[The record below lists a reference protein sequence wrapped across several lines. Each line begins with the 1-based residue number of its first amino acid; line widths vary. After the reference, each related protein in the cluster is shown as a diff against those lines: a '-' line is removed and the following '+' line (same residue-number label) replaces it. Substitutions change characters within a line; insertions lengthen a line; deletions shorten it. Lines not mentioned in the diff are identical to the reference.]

1 MFIWDWFTGVLGYL
15 GVYKRKTKYV
25 FLGLPVSGKA
35 TLIKCLLEEGQIASI
50 PYEDFSNCDIS
61 DVNKN
66 GLWKKSGKLLFLG
79 LDNAGK
85 TTLLHM
91 LKDDRLAQPFPTLH
105 PTSEELSIGSMRFT
119 TFDLGG
125 HVQVRRVWK
134 EYFPAVDAIV
144 FLIDANDRSRFVE
157 SKHELDSLLTDE
169 TLSNC
174 PVLILGNKIDLPGA
188 ASEDELRNVYS
199 LYGQTT
205 GKVGKV
211 PRSDLNGRPLE
222 LFMCSILKRQGY
234 GEGFRWLAQYI
245 D

>member
-15 GVYKRKTKYV
+15 
-25 FLGLPVSGKA
+25 
-35 TLIKCLLEEGQIASI
+35 
-50 PYEDFSNCDIS
+50 
-61 DVNKN
+61 

-91 LKDDRLAQPFPTLH
+91 LKDDRLAQHLPTLH
-105 PTSEELSIGSMRFT
+105 PTSEELSIGNMRFT

-125 HVQVRRVWK
+125 HTQARRVWK
-134 EYFPAVDAIV
+134 DYFPAVDAIV
-144 FLIDANDRSRFVE
+144 FLVDANDRSRFVE
-157 SKHELDSLLTDE
+157 SKQELDSLLTDE
-169 TLSNC
+169 SLANC

-188 ASEDELRNVYS
+188 ASEDELRNFFA
-199 LYGQTT
+199 LFGQTT
-205 GKVGKV
+205 GKGKV
-211 PRSDLNGRPLE
+211 SRSDLPGRPLE